1 MELLAFIECAVEF
14 ESPDSDRKL
23 RTLDELGLN
32 LPAST
37 WVGLASVAIAVSIL
51 TNTPRADAAIHR
63 GSTGDRVTH
72 IQQAL
77 TQKGFNPGGI
87 DGVFGGAT
95 EYAVIK
101 FQRNHSL
108 SADGVV
114 GTETSKAL
122 FGGSTSGSG
131 SSGSGQLM
139 VKTSGTPLNVR
150 SGPGTGY
157 SVISSLPNGSAFGT
171 TGRYSGGWVQRSAG
185 GWVSTTYTSAG
196 SGASSSSGAS
206 SGSGSSS
213 PATLVVST
221 SGNPLNIRSGPGTGY
236 SVIGSLANGTT
247 VTLASRSGN
256 WIHIVSGGWVS
267 GDYLKGNM

>member
-37 WVGLASVAIAVSIL
+37 WVGLASVAIVVSIL

-63 GSTGDRVTH
+63 GNTGDRVTH

-87 DGVFGGAT
+87 
-95 EYAVIK
+95 
-101 FQRNHSL
+101 
-108 SADGVV
+108 
-114 GTETSKAL
+114 ETSKVL
-122 FGGSTSGSG
+122 FAGSSSGSS

-139 VKTSGTPLNVR
+139 VKTTGNPLNVR

-185 GWVSTTYTSAG
+185 GWVSTAYTSTG
-196 SGASSSSGAS
+196 SGSSSGGS
-206 SGSGSSS
+206 SGSSS

-247 VTLASRSGN
+247 VTLASQSGN
-256 WIHIVSGGWVS
+256 WIHVVSGGWVS
-267 GDYLKGNM
+267 ADYLKGSM

>member
-37 WVGLASVAIAVSIL
+37 WVGLASVAIVVSIL

-63 GSTGDRVTH
+63 GNTGDRVTH

-95 EYAVIK
+95 EYAVVK
-101 FQRNHSL
+101 FQRNHGL

-114 GTETSKAL
+114 GTETSKVL
-122 FGGSTSGSG
+122 FAGSSSGSS

-139 VKTSGTPLNVR
+139 VKTTGNPLNVR

-185 GWVSTTYTSAG
+185 GWVSTAYTSTG
-196 SGASSSSGAS
+196 SGSSSGGS
-206 SGSGSSS
+206 SGSSS

-247 VTLASRSGN
+247 VTLASQSGN
-256 WIHIVSGGWVS
+256 WIHVVSGGWVS
-267 GDYLKGNM
+267 ADYLKGSM